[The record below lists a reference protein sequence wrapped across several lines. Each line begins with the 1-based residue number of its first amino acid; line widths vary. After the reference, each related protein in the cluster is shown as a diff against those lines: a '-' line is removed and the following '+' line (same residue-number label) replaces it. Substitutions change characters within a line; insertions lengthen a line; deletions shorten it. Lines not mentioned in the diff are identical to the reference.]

1 VSAVGAVGDSPAR
14 IRRYN
19 RSSVKPDL
27 PRSEDRAQKR
37 PPELASYAEVK
48 AIAVAEMLTITSVES
63 AIGRRAVA
71 RLFEIPA
78 AALARSLVDL
88 DHAVARGS
96 LRDAAL
102 RCLRRYGV
110 EARFDPGPEA
120 GLPIPLAS
128 LDAARSIP
136 VPQTGPVVI
145 VSNHPG
151 LFDALAL
158 FAAIH
163 RVDGKDGKDGKDL
176 AILAAR
182 RPLFDALPNLRRQ
195 LLAIDTSVATAMS
208 LRQALR
214 HLRAGGAL
222 LHFPAG
228 QIEPDPRVTPA
239 GKPLLGPWKPGLD
252 SILMAVARVRPDLRV
267 IPAVISGVISRR
279 ALGLARLVSGR
290 GGLTDALVPLLQTT
304 LPGFHDIDVRVRFGA
319 AVKVSSDSLSRL
331 RGEVESLAL
340 AAQVSSF
347 RTVEKRASSPTFTTR
362 PQ

>member
-1 VSAVGAVGDSPAR
+1 MGDSSAR

-19 RSSVKPDL
+19 RSPVKPDL

-48 AIAVAEMLTITSVES
+48 AIALAEMLTITSVES
-63 AIGRRAVA
+63 AIGRRALA

-78 AALARSLVDL
+78 AALARSIVDL

-102 RCLRRYGV
+102 RCLRHYGV
-110 EARFDPGPEA
+110 EARLDPGPGA
-120 GLPIPLAS
+120 GSPIPLAS
-128 LDAARSIP
+128 LDPARSSP

-151 LFDALAL
+151 LFDALTL
-158 FAAIH
+158 FAAIK
-163 RVDGKDGKDGKDL
+163 RVDGNDL

-195 LLAIDTSVATAMS
+195 LLAVDTSMATATS

-239 GKPLLGPWKPGLD
+239 GEPLLAPWKPGLD
-252 SILMAVARVRPDLRV
+252 PILMAAARVRPDLRV

-304 LPGFHDIDVRVRFGA
+304 LPGFNDIDLRVRFGA
-319 AVKVSSDSLSRL
+319 AAKVSSDSLARL
-331 RGEVESLAL
+331 RGELESLAL

-347 RTVEKRASSPTFTTR
+347 RTVEKRASSPTFPTR